1 MVTHGPHSLRPQLGR
16 SHLMRIASAPHADA
30 ALTARA
36 TAEAASLFG
45 NVRIPAAL
53 IAGVSVPLGFAF
65 PFPRS
70 SDKPVIKGLK
80 ALNIALGFISIQS
93 ELLAIIVSTNA
104 INRLTAG
111 SSGFA
116 IGSSAATALD
126 LFKSDPAL
134 LQHWL
139 GTYLHFVAG
148 VFGVVIMCGI
158 RGWLAVGPTF
168 GKPLIIGTGAIL
180 ARFLATV
187 NRGIIAQEVIISDAH
202 RHSA

>member
-1 MVTHGPHSLRPQLGR
+1 MQMLLSLQGLPLKPPR
-16 SHLMRIASAPHADA
+16 SL
-30 ALTARA
+30 A
-36 TAEAASLFG
+36 TS
-45 NVRIPAAL
+45 IPAAL

-93 ELLAIIVSTNA
+93 ELRQSSCRQMPSIVS
-104 INRLTAG
+104 RG

-126 LFKSDPAL
+126 LFKSDPAASTR
-134 LQHWL
+134 
-139 GTYLHFVAG
+139 GRTYLHFVAG